1 MSTGP
6 DSWFGFPSHLR
17 FAFLLSLV
25 KKVVPGYVGGVTSAV
40 TSPPTPRGRPR
51 IFDDATIL
59 DAALQAF
66 ATLGY
71 DGMSIRALN
80 KDLGLSHATV
90 NQRFGTKSS
99 LYTAAIEHGFRS
111 LLDDL
116 NAEIGALDIPDDPID
131 ELRVRFRA
139 FLIAS
144 SRRPHIGRLM
154 NNEGLVDSLRLDR
167 IFRRFVEPAMRVTT
181 QLMDRLAAEGRII
194 RVSERLVFFMLVQGG
209 SMPFT
214 MSAMAARFDHVN
226 GPVVPES
233 LASDVADFLV
243 RGMIPHS

>member
-1 MSTGP
+1 MSP
-6 DSWFGFPSHLR
+6 FGLPGDPR
-17 FAFLLSLV
+17 FVLLLSLV
-25 KKVVPGYVGGVTSAV
+25 KKVVPGYVGDVTSAV

-51 IFDDATIL
+51 IFEDAAIL
-59 DAALQAF
+59 DAALQSF
-66 ATLGY
+66 ATFGY

-80 KDLGLSHATV
+80 KELGLSHATV
-90 NQRFGTKSS
+90 NQRFGTKGS
-99 LYTAAIEHGFRS
+99 LYAAAIEHGFRS

-116 NAEIGALDIPDDPID
+116 NAEIAALDIPDDPLD

-139 FLIAS
+139 FVMAS

-154 NNEGLVDSLRLDR
+154 NNEGLVDSPRLDG

-181 QLMDRLAAEGRII
+181 QLMDRLAAEGRIV

-226 GPVVPES
+226 GPLVPES

-243 RGMIPHS
+243 RGMIPSRGS